1 MGYDDAHLSSTPQ
14 MRAYG
19 AETPKIKKKCLQRSV
34 LSPLFLIF
42 LKRDLEI
49 TVLYANIFS
58 CVPNPIHPQKNYA

>member
-19 AETPKIKKKCLQRSV
+19 AETPKILKKGLQRSV

-42 LKRDLEI
+42 LKRDREI
-49 TVLYANIFS
+49 TVL
-58 CVPNPIHPQKNYA
+58 

>member
-34 LSPLFLIF
+34 LSPLLLIF
-42 LKRDLEI
+42 LKRDRES
-49 TVLYANIFS
+49 TVL
-58 CVPNPIHPQKNYA
+58 

>member
-19 AETPKIKKKCLQRSV
+19 AETPKIEKKMSTEVRSSSKI
-34 LSPLFLIF
+34 LNIS
-42 LKRDLEI
+42 KKDREI
-49 TVLYANIFS
+49 MVLYTNIFS